1 MSIRGRLRLSE
12 LISRK
17 RSGTYRWAVLVDGVE
32 MASGSGH
39 DSAEDAICQGGYYG
53 HQYAEEVTEQFAIIV
68 EKEKDDE

>member
-12 LISRK
+12 LISQK
-17 RSGTYRWAVLVDGVE
+17 SSGTYRWAVLVDGIE

-39 DSAEDAICQGGYYG
+39 ETAEDAICQGGYYG
-53 HQYAEEVTEQFAIIV
+53 YQYAEEVENQFAIIV